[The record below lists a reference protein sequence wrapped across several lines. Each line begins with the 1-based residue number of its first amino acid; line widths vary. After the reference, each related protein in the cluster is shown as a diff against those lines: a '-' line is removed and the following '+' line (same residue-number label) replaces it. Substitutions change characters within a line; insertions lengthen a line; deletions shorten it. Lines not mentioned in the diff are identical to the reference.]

1 MISPWL
7 PLAALALFLSE
18 ILALIGL
25 GKLIG
30 LTAAVLVL
38 VAGSVAGLLLLR
50 REGLRAWRGFRQG
63 VATGAP
69 PGPQI
74 TDGLVGLGG
83 ALLLAVPGLLTGV
96 AGLLL
101 LTPPVRRLARD
112 RVRALVER
120 RLAPAQVGG
129 VFGPRWVRVRQG
141 RRPAP
146 DAETVEGEVVDGGP
160 YGDRT

>member
-1 MISPWL
+1 VISPWL
-7 PLAALALFLSE
+7 PLAALAVFLSE

-30 LTAAVLVL
+30 LTAATLVL

-50 REGLRAWRGFRQG
+50 REGLRAWRGFRQR
-63 VATGAP
+63 VAAGAP
-69 PGPQI
+69 PGTQI

-96 AGLLL
+96 VGVVL

-112 RVRALVER
+112 RVRAAVER
-120 RLAPAQVGG
+120 RLSGAEASA

-146 DAETVEGEVVDGGP
+146 DAEVVEGEVVDG
-160 YGDRT
+160 DV